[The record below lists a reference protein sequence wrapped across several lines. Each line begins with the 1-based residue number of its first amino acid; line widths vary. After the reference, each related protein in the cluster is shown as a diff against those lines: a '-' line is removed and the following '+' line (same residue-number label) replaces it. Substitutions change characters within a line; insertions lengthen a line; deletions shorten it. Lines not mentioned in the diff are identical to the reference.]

1 MLMTI
6 EELRQFITTDKTDL
20 VLDAQLQALELLI
33 RKYTNNNFQDRN
45 RRFRLSIR
53 LMVKD
58 HSTHC
63 RKLSMTVNLLSLEE
77 QNRYLKPRLVNE
89 V

>member
-20 VLDAQLQALELLI
+20 VLDAQLKALELLI

-45 RRFRLSIR
+45 RRFRCNVSSQAVCSMHQPYSRLVTLYR
-53 LMVKD
+53 FQNLPLMVAYIQ
-58 HSTHC
+58 
-63 RKLSMTVNLLSLEE
+63 LQALI
-77 QNRYLKPRLVNE
+77 
-89 V
+89 

>member
-33 RKYTNNNFQDRN
+33 RKYTKITSRIETDDSGVMYRPQAVYSMHQPYSRLVTLYRFQN
-45 RRFRLSIR
+45 LP
-53 LMVKD
+53 LMVAYIQ
-58 HSTHC
+58 
-63 RKLSMTVNLLSLEE
+63 LQALI
-77 QNRYLKPRLVNE
+77 
-89 V
+89 